1 MAQTPDS
8 SQPTSSAKDDLVQ
21 KLASKLNVD
30 PKHVETIVDG
40 TISEIFSPTALG
52 SAARRAMG
60 NGCNNGCGGEAQ

>member
-1 MAQTPDS
+1 MPQTTGNP
-8 SQPTSSAKDDLVQ
+8 QPTSPAKDSLVQ

-52 SAARRAMG
+52 SAAREMC
-60 NGCNNGCGGEAQ
+60 NGCNNGCSGKAM